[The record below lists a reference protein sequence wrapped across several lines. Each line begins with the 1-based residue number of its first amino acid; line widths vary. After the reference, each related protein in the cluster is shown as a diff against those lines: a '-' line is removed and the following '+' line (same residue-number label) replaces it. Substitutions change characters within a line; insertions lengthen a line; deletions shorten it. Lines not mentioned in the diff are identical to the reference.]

1 MFKKFSL
8 VSNSDTKFAGG
19 FYSWRDAAEAGGHVP
34 LLAPLP
40 QPQEADRGQVLPPQQ
55 EHDHAETHQTLQVRS
70 MHFKVLF

>member
-1 MFKKFSL
+1 MSKICL
-8 VSNSDTKFAGG
+8 VPNSGTKFAGG
-19 FYSWRDAAEAGGHVP
+19 FHSWRGAAEAGGHVP

-40 QPQEADRGQVLPPQQ
+40 QPQEADRGQVLAPQQ